1 MPLPRRLLLALL
13 ILAASAG
20 APAAEAPYRV
30 AVIGNSR
37 PMSYISEDGVLTG
50 FNIAIAQALC
60 ETMKRRC
67 SLVLTPLDKVV
78 DSVAAGEF
86 DFAVVSLLVT
96 PDRLRK
102 VLMSKPYYRSISLWL
117 APAELS
123 PGSVGAKVAVVR
135 GSAQA
140 SHAEQSGWRVHDVAS
155 HVDLAAALAA
165 GEANAAVVPMPTAI
179 GLMENPALQALALRP
194 TNLDAPLL
202 SGDVAIS
209 IDPRQPALKR
219 RIDAAIDQIKR
230 DGRYDR
236 INTQFLPFRL
246 Q

>member
-1 MPLPRRLLLALL
+1 MPPCRLLLALL
-13 ILAASAG
+13 FLFTSIG
-20 APAAEAPYRV
+20 TQAAEAPFRV

-37 PMSYISEDGVLTG
+37 PMSYVGEDGVLTG
-50 FNIAIAQALC
+50 FNIGIAQALC
-60 ETMKRRC
+60 ETLKRRC
-67 SLVLTPLDKVV
+67 SLVLTPLDQVV

-96 PDRLRK
+96 PERLRK

-117 APAELS
+117 APANLR
-123 PGSVGAKVAVVR
+123 PGSAEATVAVVR

-140 SHAEQSGWRVHDVAS
+140 GHADQRGWRVLGVAS
-155 HVDLAAALAA
+155 HADLSAALLS
-165 GEANAAVVPMPTAI
+165 GDANAALVPMPTAL
-179 GLMENPALQALALRP
+179 GLMENPALQALALHP
-194 TNLDAPLL
+194 TNLDEPLL

-209 IDPRQPALKR
+209 IDPRQPALKG